1 MPPRRPPTA
10 LVQRPAPARLAPA
23 RGQPA
28 PHRAAPWRRLA
39 LVGFALGLALVWLA
53 LLASPASAAPVSLG
67 AVAAPVPLDRPV
79 DLIEAPE
86 LQPAPIRP
94 GPVQTWS
101 LGQVMRAVEGN
112 HPAIR
117 AESARRQILD
127 AGVRTA
133 RSSIPNP
140 VVLSDNGTAE
150 FTYRL
155 GLTQTLELGG
165 KRRRRV
171 ELALA
176 RHAILEVDLRV
187 LAARLRADARRTY
200 MEAFF
205 AQEREAT
212 LIDLIRSVD
221 ALLAIADA
229 RPGDTPKSDVLEVRI
244 TRLKARQALEQ
255 AKFEHLQADLRLNN
269 LLGNEPSVEL
279 VLSSP
284 ARDQP
289 PRWLAAHDDD
299 WRREFLVAHDAL
311 LAEALRERPELQ
323 RLLRERELLGREERI
338 ARAARVPDLVA
349 SLGPDFVPHPG
360 GVHVGVFWM
369 LGFQVP
375 IFNRQQGP
383 LQEIAARRHQ
393 LELVGDALRRDIGRQ
408 VADAVALA
416 CFSQSQYRLYERE
429 LVPAADAVYSDALL
443 AFQSNQVP
451 FLVAVRAQESRV
463 LVRLEYLRSLAAYHI
478 ALAGVEQ
485 ALGVPA
491 I

>member
-1 MPPRRPPTA
+1 MLAAVLAA
-10 LVQRPAPARLAPA
+10 LVLLPHPAAARGSPVATPVTPVTPTRPGFGAITVESDVINHDRPARL
-23 RGQPA
+23 
-28 PHRAAPWRRLA
+28 
-39 LVGFALGLALVWLA
+39 
-53 LLASPASAAPVSLG
+53 
-67 AVAAPVPLDRPV
+67 V
-79 DLIEAPE
+79 DAAPE
-86 LQPAPIRP
+86 LAPAPERP

-101 LGQVMRAVEGN
+101 LEQVIRTVEINHPRMRA
-112 HPAIR
+112 AQATR
-117 AESARRQILD
+117 AVLE
-127 AGVRTA
+127 AGVLTA
-133 RSSIPNP
+133 RSSRPNP
-140 VVLSDNGTAE
+140 LLLSDNGTAE
-150 FTYRL
+150 YTYRV
-155 GLTQTLELGG
+155 GVTQTLELGG

-171 ELALA
+171 ELAMA
-176 RHAILEVDLRV
+176 RNAAVDVDLAV
-187 LAARLRADARRTY
+187 LAATLRAEARRTY

-205 AQEREAT
+205 AQEREKT
-212 LIDLIRSVD
+212 LIE
-221 ALLAIADA
+221 LLTSIDELLRIADE
-229 RPGDTPKSDVLEVRI
+229 RPGDIPRADVLEVRI

-393 LELVGDALRRDIGRQ
+393 LELAGDALRRDIGRE
-408 VADAVALA
+408 VADAVALT

>member
-1 MPPRRPPTA
+1 MP
-10 LVQRPAPARLAPA
+10 LRLATPA
-23 RGQPA
+23 
-28 PHRAAPWRRLA
+28 L
-39 LVGFALGLALVWLA
+39 LA
-53 LLASPASAAPVSLG
+53 LLALPLPAGAARVRLGAIASPA
-67 AVAAPVPLDRPV
+67 PLPQDRPV

-86 LQPAPIRP
+86 LAPTPRRP
-94 GPVQTWS
+94 GPIQTWS

-117 AESARRQILD
+117 AEAARRQILD
-127 AGVRTA
+127 AGVVTA
-133 RSSIPNP
+133 RASIPNP

-155 GLTQTLELGG
+155 GITQTLELGG

-171 ELALA
+171 ELAMA
-176 RHAILEVDLRV
+176 RHAILDVDLRI
-187 LAARLRADARRTY
+187 LAAGLRADARRTY
-200 MEAFF
+200 MQAFF
-205 AQEREAT
+205 AQEREKT

-221 ALLAIADA
+221 ELLRLADA
-229 RPGDTPKSDVLEVRI
+229 RPGDIPKADVLEVRI

-269 LLGNEPSVEL
+269 LLGNEPGVEL
-279 VLSSP
+279 ELSSP
-284 ARDQP
+284 AREQP
-289 PRWLAAHDDD
+289 PRWLAPHDDD
-299 WRREFLVAHDAL
+299 WRTEFLRAHDAL
-311 LAEALRERPELQ
+311 LAEALRARPELQ
-323 RLLRERELLGREERI
+323 HLLRERDLLGKEERLV
-338 ARAARVPDLVA
+338 RAARIPDLIA
-349 SLGPDFVPHPG
+349 SLGPDFVPHPN

-375 IFNRQQGP
+375 IFDRKQGQ
-383 LQEIAARRHQ
+383 LQEIAARRNQ
-393 LELVGDALRRDIGRQ
+393 LSLAGDALRRDIGRE

-416 CFSQSQYRLYERE
+416 CFGQSQYRLYEHE
-429 LVPAADAVYSDALL
+429 LVPAADAVYADALL
-443 AFQSNQVP
+443 AFQQDQAP

>member
-1 MPPRRPPTA
+1 
-10 LVQRPAPARLAPA
+10 V
-23 RGQPA
+23 
-28 PHRAAPWRRLA
+28 
-39 LVGFALGLALVWLA
+39 A
-53 LLASPASAAPVSLG
+53 LLALPLPARAAQPVRLG
-67 AVAAPVPLDRPV
+67 AVAAPQPLDRPV

-86 LQPAPIRP
+86 LSPTPRRP
-94 GPVQTWS
+94 GPIQTWS
-101 LGQVMRAVEGN
+101 LGQVMRTVEGN

-117 AESARRQILD
+117 AEQARRQILD
-127 AGVRTA
+127 AGVVTA
-133 RSSIPNP
+133 RASIPNP

-171 ELALA
+171 ELAMA
-176 RHAILEVDLRV
+176 RHALLDVDLRI
-187 LAARLRADARRTY
+187 LAASLRADARRTY

-205 AQEREAT
+205 AQEREKT

-221 ALLAIADA
+221 ELLRLADA
-229 RPGDTPKSDVLEVRI
+229 RPGDIPKSDVLEVRI

-269 LLGNEPSVEL
+269 LLGNEPGVEL
-279 VLSSP
+279 ELTTP
-284 ARDQP
+284 AREQP
-289 PRWLAAHDDD
+289 PRWLSFHDDD
-299 WRREFLVAHDAL
+299 WRNEFLRAHDAL

-323 RLLRERELLGREERI
+323 RLLRERDQLGQEERL
-338 ARAARVPDLVA
+338 ARASRVPDLIA

-375 IFNRQQGP
+375 IFDRKQGQ
-383 LQEIAARRHQ
+383 LAEIAARRTQ
-393 LELVGDALRRDIGRQ
+393 LSLAGDALRRDIGRE
-408 VADAVALA
+408 VADAVAMA
-416 CFSQSQYRLYERE
+416 CFGQSQYRLYERE
-429 LVPAADAVYSDALL
+429 LVPAADAVYADALL
-443 AFQSNQVP
+443 AFQQGQAP
-451 FLVAVRAQESRV
+451 FLVAVRAQEGRV